1 MLRMLLL
8 LAVSTSVCAF
18 DDMEEFDRLMSEPQ
32 DRSRWVD
39 PMDMGMPQKNR
50 GQHEHCSGLVK
61 CGQDLAV
68 CRKALEKL
76 AKEQN
81 SSNSNKEMKPPVTV
95 STATD
100 VFLKRHVSYLLS
112 RLGLSSHSSPAH
124 LKVEVLLSEHMVD
137 TLENFV
143 SPRPRTKVHAVD
155 VVDILSNI
163 VLSVDTY
170 ERNPRLDNLK
180 ELLTSLRDPLFS
192 ILAIFLIISFLYSLY
207 RILPPSRLALLVLV
221 FCLCWHWLHLFK
233 MTWAAKHSKLL
244 QSGNV
249 PPECRPKEMTWLQT
263 LQSSTRAMFSSVD
276 RCEEYHKTI
285 MVDPIYEINPL
296 TALVD
301 LLTKL
306 LLHPLSSLGS
316 EVGLMFS
323 SLLEPIPWFWKVPV
337 LLVFVLLLMFCMIL
351 LAGYKLRLPFF
362 MGELSPA
369 QSNTTALTQQI
380 QELKQLL
387 ADGRKQ
393 SQAILDLH
401 SLPVA
406 ALPSSSSSQS
416 EGDSQQGSVVQALDF
431 VDGSKENLKE
441 EPMKELDNKTDKFCI
456 RSTSLPETPKK
467 TVSLLRKASV
477 TLTPVKNRVL
487 EDPTVIMKQ
496 HNLVTENDEEGL
508 DLRKNNDAEGGDSD
522 EGLEFVMEQ
531 TEEEGVLDLRTQVTS
546 PQKTLIVMGNPASPA
561 TTSFDWVGGTE
572 EVSDGI
578 GRPRCAYLEKVEEVF
593 QRPLVVEEPK
603 DLSSNENEES

>member
-1 MLRMLLL
+1 
-8 LAVSTSVCAF
+8 
-18 DDMEEFDRLMSEPQ
+18 
-32 DRSRWVD
+32 
-39 PMDMGMPQKNR
+39 
-50 GQHEHCSGLVK
+50 
-61 CGQDLAV
+61 
-68 CRKALEKL
+68 
-76 AKEQN
+76 
-81 SSNSNKEMKPPVTV
+81 
-95 STATD
+95 
-100 VFLKRHVSYLLS
+100 
-112 RLGLSSHSSPAH
+112 
-124 LKVEVLLSEHMVD
+124 
-137 TLENFV
+137 
-143 SPRPRTKVHAVD
+143 
-155 VVDILSNI
+155 
-163 VLSVDTY
+163 
-170 ERNPRLDNLK
+170 
-180 ELLTSLRDPLFS
+180 
-192 ILAIFLIISFLYSLY
+192 
-207 RILPPSRLALLVLV
+207 
-221 FCLCWHWLHLFK
+221 
-233 MTWAAKHSKLL
+233 
-244 QSGNV
+244 
-249 PPECRPKEMTWLQT
+249 
-263 LQSSTRAMFSSVD
+263 
-276 RCEEYHKTI
+276 
-285 MVDPIYEINPL
+285 
-296 TALVD
+296 
-301 LLTKL
+301 
-306 LLHPLSSLGS
+306 
-316 EVGLMFS
+316 MFS